1 MSHVILELTS
11 PACLSIFKRCMFGVK
26 NTTTKKCY
34 MNFNHHDLPIVNTYY
49 DEHGCPTNIYAPLT
63 TDSPLGV
70 DLFKFDFDVGS

>member
-1 MSHVILELTS
+1 
-11 PACLSIFKRCMFGVK
+11 VK

-49 DEHGCPTNIYAPLT
+49 DEHGCPTNVYAPLT